1 MRKKK
6 HFSFL
11 NLLII
16 LLSIILAVSVLITI
30 FVMRE
35 SGTTF
40 YDSESSLYYSMEN
53 EEYSSLVRRYYDNA
67 VGKEADSRVRKLSD
81 YYAVGRYF
89 ENAFYA
95 NAYKKAQN
103 PEMENRYRRRME
115 EVEPEMGQF
124 SAEKPRILEIFP
136 DLRER

>member
-40 YDSESSLYYSMEN
+40 YDSESSLYYSLEN
-53 EEYSSLVRRYYDNA
+53 GEYSSLVRRYYDNA
-67 VGKEADSRVRKLSD
+67 AGMEDDSRVRKLAD

-89 ENAFYA
+89 EKAFFA
-95 NAYKKAQN
+95 NACKKAQN
-103 PEMENRYRRRME
+103 PELENRYRRQME

-124 SAEKPRILEIFP
+124 SAEKQQILKLFP
-136 DLRER
+136 DL